1 MTDSTQRGAVL
12 EGMSAASSSTGVE
25 GTQASREYECK
36 LGGSAA
42 KLRLV
47 KKAAQGLSESR
58 LTWSTDDL
66 ESVYYDTPDLRLGR
80 RHVTLRVRKKKGRF
94 IQNVKSENDGSGALF
109 ARGEWE
115 QEVNSLMP
123 RLDLLPDDA
132 LEVLGLVL
140 PGELRETF
148 RTRFTREQTVIV
160 RRAAT
165 GAESRI
171 EVAIDKGEVVA
182 VKPAAQAGRG
192 SRAKAMTKVRETI
205 QECEMELLQGDP
217 RDLFE
222 VAVELQQATGLSI
235 VEESKAARG
244 YRLLQAPEIKPVRAA
259 KTPLTPGQTVNQAVA
274 EILRAGTRHMLA
286 NESPSIDGKDPEGVH
301 QFRVAVR
308 RMRSMLSVFSKLLDP
323 ARVDWLKA
331 ELKWIADQ
339 FGPARDWDVFIAEI
353 LAPPMTAGVE
363 PLAMA
368 KLRAAAED
376 HRRDAYVQVRE
387 ALKSA
392 RYAALVLKLSAF
404 TETQGWAP
412 QPCPPDHPLA
422 QPISQWAGP
431 ILSRA
436 HKKTLRAGEG
446 LENLDVPAR
455 HVLRIRVKKLRYTM
469 DFLQALYDSPAKKKY
484 LRALERLQDDF
495 GHLNDVA
502 VAETLLADLTAG
514 EGTADNGD
522 AGSLSAG
529 AAAVMGWHA
538 RGLHDS
544 EPHLLEDWGRFTK
557 ASPFWRNSD

>member
-1 MTDSTQRGAVL
+1 M
-12 EGMSAASSSTGVE
+12 ASGGGSGPE
-25 GTQASREYECK
+25 ANREYECK
-36 LGGSAA
+36 LGGTAA
-42 KLRLV
+42 ALRAV
-47 KKAAQGLSESR
+47 KKAAQGLSKSR
-58 LTWSTDDL
+58 LRWASDDL

-115 QEVNSLMP
+115 QDVDSLMP

-132 LEVLGLVL
+132 VEVLGLVL

-148 RTRFTREQTVIV
+148 RTKFTREQAVIT
-160 RRAAT
+160 RR
-165 GAESRI
+165 GAMGPESRI
-171 EVAIDKGEVVA
+171 EIAIDNGEVIA
-182 VKPAAQAGRG
+182 QKPAAPGAR
-192 SRAKAMTKVRETI
+192 RRKPDDLREAI
-205 QECEMELLQGDP
+205 QECEMELMQGDP

-222 VAVELQQATGLSI
+222 VALELQQAAGLTI
-235 VEESKAARG
+235 IQESKAARG
-244 YRLLQAPEIKPVRAA
+244 YRLLHPPVIAPVRAA
-259 KTPLTPGQTVNQAVA
+259 KTALKPGQTVNAAIA

-286 NESPSIDGKDPEGVH
+286 NEAPSIDGTDPEGVH

-353 LAPPMTAGVE
+353 LGPPLGAGVE
-363 PLAMA
+363 PAAMA
-368 KLRAAAED
+368 ALAAAAED
-376 HRRDAYVQVRE
+376 RRRDAYVLVRE
-387 ALKSA
+387 ALKSS

-422 QPISQWAGP
+422 QPIKEWSEK
-431 ILSRA
+431 ILNRA

-455 HVLRIRVKKLRYTM
+455 HLLRIRVKKLRYNT
-469 DFLQALYDSPAKKKY
+469 DFLQALYESPAKKKY
-484 LRALERLQDDF
+484 LKALERLQDDF

-502 VAETLLADLTAG
+502 VAETLLADLTADAVG
-514 EGTADNGD
+514 DDTDEGRNIR
-522 AGSLSAG
+522 
-529 AAAVMGWHA
+529 AAAAAIMGWHA

-544 EPHLLEDWGRFTK
+544 EPRLLEDWSGFIK
-557 ASPFWRNSD
+557 ASPFWRQKNSAAE

>member
-1 MTDSTQRGAVL
+1 MTSTTSQGTAGA
-12 EGMSAASSSTGVE
+12 GNAN
-25 GTQASREYECK
+25 REYECK
-36 LGGSAA
+36 LGGTAQA
-42 KLRLV
+42 LRTV
-47 KKAAQGLSESR
+47 KKTAQSLSKSR
-58 LTWSTDDL
+58 LTWTTDDL

-80 RHVTLRVRKKKGRF
+80 RGVTLRVRKKKGRF

-115 QEVNSLMP
+115 QDVDSLMP
-123 RLDLLPDDA
+123 RLDLLPEA
-132 LEVLGLVL
+132 AVEVLGLVL

-148 RTRFTREQTVIV
+148 RTRFTREQAVLT
-160 RRAAT
+160 RRAPM
-165 GAESRI
+165 GPESRI
-171 EVAIDKGEVVA
+171 EIAIDNGEVVA
-182 VKPAAQAGRG
+182 NKPSGPGAARGRAA
-192 SRAKAMTKVRETI
+192 SRAKAREVI
-205 QECEMELLQGDP
+205 QECELELQMGDP

-222 VAVELQQATGLSI
+222 VALELQQAGGLTI
-235 VEESKAARG
+235 VQDSKAARG
-244 YRLLQAPEIKPVRAA
+244 YRLLEAPETAPVRAA
-259 KTPLTPGQTVNQAVA
+259 KTPLEAGQSVNDAIC

-286 NESPSIDGKDPEGVH
+286 NEVPSIDGTDPEGVH

-353 LAPPMTAGVE
+353 LGPPMAAGVE
-363 PLAMA
+363 PAAMIVLA
-368 KLRAAAED
+368 AAAED
-376 HRRDAYVQVRE
+376 RRRDAYVQVRE
-387 ALKSA
+387 ALKSS

-422 QPISQWAGP
+422 QTIGDWSAA

-436 HKKTLRAGEG
+436 HKKTVRAGDG

-455 HVLRIRVKKLRYTM
+455 HLLRIRVKKLRYNT
-469 DFLQALYDSPAKKKY
+469 DFLQALYDTPAKKKY
-484 LRALERLQDDF
+484 LKALERLQDDF

-502 VAETLLADLTAG
+502 VAETLLSELTVDAHDNGNG
-514 EGTADNGD
+514 EGD
-522 AGSLSAG
+522 ALR
-529 AAAVMGWHA
+529 AAAAAILGWHS

-544 EPHLLEDWGRFTK
+544 EPRLLEDWRAFTK
-557 ASPFWRNSD
+557 APPFWRTGK